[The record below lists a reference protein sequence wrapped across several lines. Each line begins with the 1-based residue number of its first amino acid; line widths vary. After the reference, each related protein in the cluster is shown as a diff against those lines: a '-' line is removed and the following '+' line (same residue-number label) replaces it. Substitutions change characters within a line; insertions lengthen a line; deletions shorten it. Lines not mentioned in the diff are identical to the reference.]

1 MNIAESSEVVHM
13 TTREA
18 KRIWRH
24 RQAMIAA
31 QIRNLENSP
40 EKRSRDG
47 GIIQCIID
55 RYRAEWHRYQQLV
68 HASDRVRLQRLH
80 A

>member
-31 QIRNLENSP
+31 QIRNLEKSP
-40 EKRSRDG
+40 EKTSRDG
-47 GIIQCIID
+47 GIIRRIIHC
-55 RYRAEWHRYQQLV
+55 YKAEWTRYQQLI
-68 HASDRVRLQRLH
+68 HASDRCRMQTC
-80 A
+80 